1 MSQGRVDV
9 DEGGQ
14 AVGAEQFFGVGCV
27 AGGWER
33 VAGAEIINGQVAFPR
48 LQLSVTVAGLF
59 FVQINFDLGVAFG
72 ELLQDRRHHGKGEQ
86 GSAGYSEGAAQ
97 SGSLG
102 GGLVGLAVLADVLIV
117 HQDLPGLFGYVFT
130 GCSDADAAVG
140 TLQKSQV
147 PFVLQGFDRHT
158 DRLLGNVQIAGGGAH
173 GFGAADFQKVL
184 QVFYAH
190 KQVSFVKNVSCRF
203 ATKMAI
209 QSAFSADTMV
219 AEEEKQSNNP
229 QFKEVQQMEMYGF
242 GVFMMFCLI
251 IYAAKKKKYLLICR
265 MDCLVDAQ
273 EGGNDERLWKGLFQG
288 LAVQKAQE
296 RHFFRA
302 EIQYN
307 IFFTGSF
314 KASVF
319 IELVGAG
326 VIGI

>member
-1 MSQGRVDV
+1 
-9 DEGGQ
+9 
-14 AVGAEQFFGVGCV
+14 
-27 AGGWER
+27 
-33 VAGAEIINGQVAFPR
+33 
-48 LQLSVTVAGLF
+48 
-59 FVQINFDLGVAFG
+59 
-72 ELLQDRRHHGKGEQ
+72 
-86 GSAGYSEGAAQ
+86 
-97 SGSLG
+97 
-102 GGLVGLAVLADVLIV
+102 
-117 HQDLPGLFGYVFT
+117 
-130 GCSDADAAVG
+130 
-140 TLQKSQV
+140 
-147 PFVLQGFDRHT
+147 
-158 DRLLGNVQIAGGGAH
+158 
-173 GFGAADFQKVL
+173 
-184 QVFYAH
+184 
-190 KQVSFVKNVSCRF
+190 
-203 ATKMAI
+203 
-209 QSAFSADTMV
+209 
-219 AEEEKQSNNP
+219 
-229 QFKEVQQMEMYGF
+229 MEMYGF